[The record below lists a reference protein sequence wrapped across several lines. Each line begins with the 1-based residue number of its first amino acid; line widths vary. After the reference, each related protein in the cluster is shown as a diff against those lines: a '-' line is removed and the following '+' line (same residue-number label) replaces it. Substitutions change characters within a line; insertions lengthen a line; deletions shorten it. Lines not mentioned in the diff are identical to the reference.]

1 MKAAFAGLLGMA
13 ACGLIS
19 IAGAQQ
25 TQFPPLRVQVGL
37 VNVFANVTNARGA
50 PVTGLTR
57 QDFAVSEDG
66 HPQKIAVFER
76 QTGLP
81 LSIVLAIDTS
91 GSVRKDLD
99 EEKRAAREF
108 LRATLRP
115 EDRVEIV
122 DFNTRVHEAVAFT
135 NSMKQVER
143 GLNRLSRG
151 PATALYAAIAYG
163 SEELA
168 QRPGRKVLVVIS
180 DGDNTVADSSYQQ
193 ALDQAVR
200 TETMIFSVI
209 DLPVI
214 NDAGRD
220 VGGEHAMIALSEATG
235 GEYYYE
241 ADGNLQGVFT
251 RLSTALRTEYLIGYY
266 PKHSLHAHRD
276 YHSITVR
283 LTTPDASAYRVSY
296 RKGYFT
302 ANAAAEEDDGPG
314 DGPQDGGPDGAWQ
327 P

>member
-1 MKAAFAGLLGMA
+1 VKAALAGLLGLA
-13 ACGLIS
+13 ACGLIPV
-19 IAGAQQ
+19 AGAQQ

-37 VNVFANVTNARGA
+37 VNVFVNVTNANGV
-50 PVTGLTR
+50 PVAGLTR

-91 GSVRKDLD
+91 GSVRKDLQG
-99 EEKRAAREF
+99 EKRAAREF

-135 NSMKQVER
+135 NNLKKIDR

-163 SEELA
+163 ARELA

-180 DGDNTVADSSYQQ
+180 DGGNTVANGSYPQ

-200 TETMIFSVI
+200 AEAMIFSVI
-209 DLPVI
+209 DLPVA

-241 ADGNLQGVFT
+241 ADGDLQDVFE

-266 PKHSLHAHRD
+266 PKHSHSAHHD
-276 YHSITVR
+276 YHSIGVR
-283 LTTPDASAYRVSY
+283 LTTPNASTYRVRY

-302 ANAAAEEDDGPG
+302 ASTAAEEG

>member
-1 MKAAFAGLLGMA
+1 MKAALAGLLGLA
-13 ACGLIS
+13 ACGLVPV
-19 IAGAQQ
+19 AGAQQ

-37 VNVFANVTNARGA
+37 VNVFVNVTNGQGM
-50 PVTGLTR
+50 PVAGLTR
-57 QDFAVSEDG
+57 QDFAVSDNG

-81 LSIVLAIDTS
+81 LSVVLAIDTS

-122 DFNTRVHEAVAFT
+122 DFNTRVHEAVPFT
-135 NSMKQVER
+135 NNLNKIDR

-163 SEELA
+163 AQELA

-180 DGDNTVADSSYQQ
+180 DGNNTVANGSYQQ

-200 TETMIFSVI
+200 AGAMIFSVI

-241 ADGNLQGVFT
+241 ADGDLRSVFE
-251 RLSTALRTEYLIGYY
+251 RLSTALRTEYLVGYY
-266 PKHSLHAHRD
+266 PSHPAYPHRN

-283 LTTPDASAYRVSY
+283 LTTPDAPAYRVRY

-302 ANAAAEEDDGPG
+302 GNGMAEEDGPL
-314 DGPQDGGPDGAWQ
+314 DGGPDGAWQ

>member
-1 MKAAFAGLLGMA
+1 VKAALTGLLGMA

-19 IAGAQQ
+19 MAAAQQ

-37 VNVFANVTNARGA
+37 VNVFVNVTNAQGA

-66 HPQKIAVFER
+66 HPQKIAVLER

-122 DFNTRVHEAVAFT
+122 NFNTRVHEVVPFT
-135 NSMKQVER
+135 NNLKKIDR
-143 GLNRLSRG
+143 GLNRLSEG

-180 DGDNTVADSSYQQ
+180 DGDNTVANSSYQQ
-193 ALDQAVR
+193 ALDRAVR
-200 TETMIFSVI
+200 AETMIFSVI

-241 ADGNLQGVFT
+241 ADGNLQGVFK

-296 RKGYFT
+296 RKGYYT
-302 ANAAAEEDDGPG
+302 GNSTTGATDGLR
-314 DGPQDGGPDGAWQ
+314 DGGPDGAWQ